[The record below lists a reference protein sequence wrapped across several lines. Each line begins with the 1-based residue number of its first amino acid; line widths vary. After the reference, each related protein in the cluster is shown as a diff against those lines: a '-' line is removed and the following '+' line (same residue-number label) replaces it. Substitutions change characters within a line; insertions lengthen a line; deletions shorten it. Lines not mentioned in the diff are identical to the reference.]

1 MKNNFYKNN
10 FKSIP
15 LLVFLISLFSIR
27 GHFLNAEYI
36 YEELEIDTSTKK
48 DENSSAFPTNPFQI
62 VEMIRRSN
70 SLNDA
75 FELDKASRPF
85 NDFIDDLS
93 TWYLRRSRDRLKE
106 GSDSEK
112 KEALH
117 TLSFVL
123 RETAKLLA
131 PFMPFLA
138 EDIWQKMKNE
148 GEPESVHLLTWPEEK
163 GTIDETLLSDMKLT
177 RSIVTDA
184 LELRSKENIKV
195 RQPLQSLTIP
205 NTELKGK
212 EGLLVLIQEE
222 LNVKEVIIGDELT
235 LDTTITPE
243 LQKEGAVRD
252 IIRGIHLDS
261 C

>member
-1 MKNNFYKNN
+1 MLARL
-10 FKSIP
+10 S
-15 LLVFLISLFSIR
+15 
-27 GHFLNAEYI
+27 
-36 YEELEIDTSTKK
+36 ELTQEVTS
-48 DENSSAFPTNPFQI
+48 A
-62 VEMIRRSN
+62 
-70 SLNDA
+70 LDA

-205 NTELKGK
+205 NTAT
-212 EGLLVLIQEE
+212 Q
-222 LNVKEVIIGDELT
+222 
-235 LDTTITPE
+235 
-243 LQKEGAVRD
+243 
-252 IIRGIHLDS
+252 H
-261 C
+261 